1 MKGHMTGRS
10 ISALAALMVF
20 CVFAAGIVAALLG
33 GAGVYQRLTAR
44 DAAAYDRRTCAQ
56 VVAAKVRQAPGP
68 ESVSLVR
75 FGADDALV
83 ITQEIEG
90 RAYCTRLYCHDGWL
104 MELFAPADEV
114 FAPEDGEKLLQ
125 ADALK
130 LDLEGGL
137 LRATVTDSGGREIEQ
152 WLFLRGGEGAL
163 P

>member
-1 MKGHMTGRS
+1 MKGHTTGRS

-33 GAGVYQRLTAR
+33 GAGVYQRLTVR
-44 DAAAYDRRTCAQ
+44 DTRSYDRRTCAQ
-56 VVAAKVRQAPGP
+56 VVAAKVRQAPGL
-68 ESVSLVR
+68 ESVSLAQ
-75 FGADDALV
+75 FGAGDALV

-104 MELFAPADEV
+104 MELFAPSDEP
-114 FAPEDGEKLLQ
+114 FSPEDGEKLLQ
-125 ADALK
+125 AGG
-130 LDLEGGL
+130 LELNLEDGL
-137 LRATVTDSGGREIEQ
+137 LRTSVTDSGGKKIEQ